1 MNTNTLPTDEL
12 KKYGI
17 INEDLSF
24 SKKLNADD
32 IQKFLKG
39 YTIVADNDK
48 NRATF
53 QLTDNNTQL
62 KVIFLERDKKLPEI
76 LNNSMNRVEYTDIQ
90 KLSNTLLPEFST
102 LEKKAFVFDKETSKV
117 VEFDFI
123 KNATELTAIIAD
135 KKDTEELNRYKNE
148 LLKLKSYL
156 LEKIDQYPEIAKEI
170 TNDLNI
176 VSREI
181 NSVNSIATSQKQISK
196 ADDSDIQLNVN
207 DPDVYQDA
215 NQRRDDE
222 QEHDEE
228 VEKSRKFRR

>member
-32 IQKFLKG
+32 IQKFLQG

-48 NRATF
+48 DRATF

-62 KVIFLERDKKLPEI
+62 KVIFLERDKNLSEI
-76 LNNSMNRVEYTDIQ
+76 LKNSKDKIEYSQIEDVSNQ
-90 KLSNTLLPEFST
+90 KEAGFSI
-102 LEKKAFVFDKETSKV
+102 EKKAFIFDKETEKV

-123 KNATELTAIIAD
+123 NNARELTAIIAD
-135 KKDTEELNRYKNE
+135 KKNTEELNRYIAE
-148 LLKLKSYL
+148 LLKLKSFL
-156 LEKIDQYPEIAKEI
+156 QDKIVQFPEMAKEI

-176 VSREI
+176 VSKEFNTVAGI
-181 NSVNSIATSQKQISK
+181 SEKQNHSQKQEK
-196 ADDSDIQLNVN
+196 SDIQLNVN

-215 NQRRDDE
+215 NRIKEEENQE
-222 QEHDEE
+222 QDEE
-228 VEKSRKFRR
+228 IQKSRGFRR

>member
-24 SKKLNADD
+24 SKKLNEDD
-32 IQKFLKG
+32 IKKFLKG

-62 KVIFLERDKKLPEI
+62 KVIFLERDKNLAEI
-76 LNNSMNRVEYTDIQ
+76 IKDSKDRVEYTDVQ
-90 KLSNTLLPEFST
+90 KLSDKLLPEFSV
-102 LEKKAFVFDKETSKV
+102 LEKKAFIFDKETTKV

-135 KKDTEELNRYKNE
+135 KRDVEELTRYKNE

-156 LEKIDQYPEIAKEI
+156 LDKIDQYPEIAKEI
-170 TNDLNI
+170 TKDLSI

-181 NSVNSIATSQKQISK
+181 NTVNSIAKNQKQISK
-196 ADDSDIQLNVN
+196 ADDSDVQLNVN
-207 DPDVYQDA
+207 DSDVYQDA
-215 NQRRDDE
+215 NQRRDDD
-222 QEHDEE
+222 QENDEE

>member
-62 KVIFLERDKKLPEI
+62 KVIFLERDKNLTQI
-76 LNNSMNRVEYTDIQ
+76 LKNSRDRVEYTDIQ
-90 KLSNTLLPEFST
+90 KVSNKLSLEFST
-102 LEKKAFVFDKETSKV
+102 LEKKAFIFDKETSKV
-117 VEFDFI
+117 VEFDFV

-135 KKDTEELNRYKNE
+135 KKDMEELNRYKNE

-156 LEKIDQYPEIAKEI
+156 LDKTNQYPEIAKEI
-170 TNDLNI
+170 TNDLSI

-181 NSVNSIATSQKQISK
+181 NTVNSIEMNQKQISK
-196 ADDSDIQLNVN
+196 ANDSDIQLNVN
-207 DPDVYQDA
+207 DPDIYQDA

-222 QEHDEE
+222 QEFEE
-228 VEKSRKFRR
+228 EIEKSRKFRR

>member
-17 INEDLSF
+17 INEDMSF
-24 SKKLNADD
+24 SKKLNEDD

-62 KVIFLERDKKLPEI
+62 KVIFLERDKNLPEI
-76 LNNSMNRVEYTDIQ
+76 IKNSKDRVEYTDFQ
-90 KLSNTLLPEFST
+90 KLSNKLLPVSST
-102 LEKKAFVFDKETSKV
+102 LEKKAFIFDKETSKV

-135 KKDTEELNRYKNE
+135 KKDAEELNRYKNE

-156 LEKIDQYPEIAKEI
+156 LDKKDQYPEIAKEI
-170 TNDLNI
+170 ANDLSI
-176 VSREI
+176 VFREI
-181 NSVNSIATSQKQISK
+181 NSVSSITKSQIQISK
-196 ADDSDIQLNVN
+196 ANDSDVQLNVN
-207 DPDVYQDA
+207 DPDLYQDA
-215 NQRRDDE
+215 NQRRDDN
-222 QEHDEE
+222 QENDEE

>member
-12 KKYGI
+12 RKYGI

-24 SKKLNADD
+24 SKKLNEDD
-32 IQKFLKG
+32 IKKFLKG

-62 KVIFLERDKKLPEI
+62 KVIFLERDKNLAEI
-76 LNNSMNRVEYTDIQ
+76 IKNSKDRVEYTDVQ
-90 KLSNTLLPEFST
+90 KLSDKLLPEFSV
-102 LEKKAFVFDKETSKV
+102 LEKKAFIFDKETTKV

-135 KKDTEELNRYKNE
+135 KRDVEELTRYKNE

-156 LEKIDQYPEIAKEI
+156 LDKIDQYPEISKEI
-170 TNDLNI
+170 TKDLSI

-181 NSVNSIATSQKQISK
+181 NTVNSIAKNQKQISK
-196 ADDSDIQLNVN
+196 ADDSDVQLNVN

-215 NQRRDDE
+215 NQRRDDD
-222 QEHDEE
+222 QENDEE